1 MERLQKVIAAS
12 GYTSRR
18 KAEELI
24 LNGKVTVNGKKV
36 YELGTKVDTKDEI
49 KIDGNVISREDK
61 EYYLLYK
68 PRGVITSTSDD
79 KARKTVTDLI
89 NTKKR
94 IYPVGRLDYDTTGV
108 LLLTNDGE
116 LSNILMHPSREVTK
130 EYYAKVKG
138 FFKKEDAVKLSS
150 GVILNGKKTKK
161 AVFKL
166 DRYDK
171 RNDVSYV
178 KVVITEGRNHQVK
191 DMFKLFNYDVVKLKR
206 EKYAF
211 LDLTGLRSG
220 EYRPLSLKEVKRL
233 YEYGTSNNK

>member
-1 MERLQKVIAAS
+1 MKRLQKYISECGIA
-12 GYTSRR
+12 SRR

-24 LNGKVTVNGKKV
+24 TSGKVSVNGEV
-36 YELGTKVDTKDEI
+36 VTTLGTKINETDVVMVNNKLI
-49 KIDGNVISREDK
+49 KEDLK

-68 PRGVITSTSDD
+68 PREVISSVKDD
-79 KARKTVTDLI
+79 KNRKTVCDLI
-89 NTKKR
+89 KTKTR
-94 IYPVGRLDYDTTGV
+94 IFPVGRLDYDTTGII
-108 LLLTNDGE
+108 LLTNDGE

-138 FFKKEDAVKLSS
+138 FFKKEAAVKLSS

-211 LDLTGLRSG
+211 LDLSGLKSG

-233 YEYGTSNNK
+233 YGLK